1 MTLLSL
7 LDRTKQKY
15 ILIAG
20 IAFIAFNVLFN
31 LLSLTEAQS
40 VIFNA
45 YCEYTASTFVALFLF
60 VIYSVAQKNK
70 FVFSRTLLWLAIS
83 MAGWSI
89 GDAIYLYKVYI
100 KVDPFMSLTDLF
112 YIAATFSI
120 IVAILTI
127 PGSQPPSRRR
137 NMLFIEISIL
147 VLSAAVLSAI
157 LMLLRGQPDLNFNL
171 FTLLMVFIYPVLDII
186 LVWVIMILFFTYP
199 AKNIQ
204 KVLGILFAGA
214 ICIGSSDLFYLV
226 SSIYAPITRD
236 YLADLGYYAFYF
248 LVLAAGLKGFKEIR
262 EREPGNEKE
271 LTAFKS
277 GNWIVFV
284 PGVFLIIIIGLVLV
298 FAFDQQIVLS
308 NGIVILIVCIIV
320 LFILHQYMVIADNIK
335 LTKEMRQINAQLEG
349 KVEQRTAELTKT
361 NIELQDEMMERA
373 RAEEH
378 LARSN
383 QDLALL
389 NRDKDKLFSIL
400 AHDLRSPLGS
410 MMNLSELLMENIK
423 DFDESELLEIIG
435 TLNKSATQ
443 TFQLFNDLLAWSAIQ
458 MGRGEREKELFAV
471 SEIISENLIILATD
485 VDRKQI
491 YIHSEVDN
499 ELVAYA
505 DKFAIQTVV
514 RNLISNAVKFTQPHG
529 NITITAEQMNDIVQI
544 SVIDNGVGISKEKQ
558 KRIFKVDGVSSTPGT
573 EGEKGTGF
581 GLLLCK
587 DLVERNGGKI
597 WLESEKDKGSAFHF
611 TLPFHENSV
620 TETKKIPATRIQYT
634 FDDSLK
640 IGFTTM
646 TGEINLSVL
655 LTELSLMWNSP
666 DFHPEYSAL
675 ADIREASF
683 ILDTNDMPAIL
694 ETFSA
699 MPGNKKNKKFAML
712 TATPQQVAFS
722 TMFGQ
727 NIKGKYPFTVE
738 IFSTY
743 EAALNWLGA

>member
-1 MTLLSL
+1 MTLLSFP
-7 LDRTKQKY
+7 DRTRYKY
-15 ILIAG
+15 IIIAS
-20 IAFIAFNVLFN
+20 ILFLAFNVLGN
-31 LLSLTEAQS
+31 LLLSTEDQTA
-40 VIFNA
+40 IFNA
-45 YCEYTASTFVALFLF
+45 VCQAAASVLVALFLF
-60 VIYSVAQKNK
+60 VIYSVSKKNN
-70 FVFSRTLLWLAIS
+70 FAFSRTLLWLAITMTS
-83 MAGWSI
+83 WSI
-89 GDAIYLYKVYI
+89 GDAIYIYLVYI
-100 KVDPFMSLTDLF
+100 KVDPFMSMTDLF
-112 YIAATFSI
+112 YIAASLLI
-120 IVAILTI
+120 LIAILTI

-147 VLSAAVLSAI
+147 VLSAAVLSSI
-157 LMLLRGQPDLNFNL
+157 LMLLSGQPYLNFTF

-186 LVWVIMILFFTYP
+186 LIWVIMILFFTYP

-214 ICIGSSDLFYLV
+214 ICISSSDLFYLV
-226 SSIYAPITRD
+226 SALYAPLTRD

-248 LVLAAGLKGFKEIR
+248 LVLLAGLIGFKEIR
-262 EREPGNEKE
+262 ERNPGNEKKV
-271 LTAFKS
+271 TAFKS
-277 GNWIVFV
+277 GNWIVFI
-284 PGVFLIIIIGLVLV
+284 PGVFLIIIIGLVIV
-298 FAFDQQIVLS
+298 FTLDQPFVLS
-308 NGIVILIVCIIV
+308 QGIIILIVSIII
-320 LFILHQYMVIADNIK
+320 LFIFHQYMVIADNIR
-335 LTKEMRQINAQLEG
+335 LTKEMRQVNSQLES
-349 KVEQRTAELTKT
+349 KVELRTAELTKT
-361 NIELQDEMMERA
+361 NVELQDEMIERA

-400 AHDLRSPLGS
+400 AHDLRGPLGS
-410 MMNLSELLMENIK
+410 MMNLSSLLMENIK
-423 DFDESELLEIIG
+423 DFDENELLEIIG

-471 SEIISENLIILATD
+471 SEVVSENLVILTTE
-485 VDRKQI
+485 VDRKHI

-514 RNLISNAVKFTQPHG
+514 RNLISNAVKFTQPYG
-529 NITITAEQMNDIVQI
+529 NITITAEQISEFVKI
-544 SVIDNGVGISKEKQ
+544 SVIDNGIGISKEKQ
-558 KRIFKVDGVSSTPGT
+558 KKIFKVDAVSSSPGT

-587 DLVERNGGKI
+587 DLVERNSGKI
-597 WLESEKDKGSAFHF
+597 WLESEKGKGSAFHF
-611 TLPFHENSV
+611 TLPFYENSV
-620 TETKKIPATRIQYT
+620 AETKKIPATRIKYT
-634 FDDSLK
+634 YDHSLK

-655 LTELSLMWNSP
+655 RTELSLIWSSP

-683 ILDTNDMPAIL
+683 ILDTNDIPAIL

-727 NIKGKYPFTVE
+727 NIKGKYPFIIE